1 MQPQCALT
9 GSEQIVSSFNLHFS
23 SADRVEFPKCERCSA
38 KIFFTVLKVLSGAAF
53 ELEIVSSAFASA
65 PRRAYD
71 KMHGYL
77 VGLYTRFFKT
87 TVADTVLVIMADEGE
102 STTVPKTDDNPLV
115 MRLIVRM
122 LNGKWQNVK
131 NMTTLELHERIVA
144 AEKDPEKEKV
154 VVLDARPPEEYD
166 VSHVIGAIRVAPD
179 GSDAK
184 QTLETLTTSNPA
196 GLTVVCVCS
205 VGYRSMVYATELQKQ
220 TAADNRPLVLVSYCS
235 LGYRGLKYADAVTT
249 EQEKVENGPP
259 VSAYNLEGGLFKWAN
274 ENRPMTDHKNRP
286 TIYAHPYSAIWGK
299 WLNYNLR
306 RSTPEP

>member
-1 MQPQCALT
+1 
-9 GSEQIVSSFNLHFS
+9 
-23 SADRVEFPKCERCSA
+23 
-38 KIFFTVLKVLSGAAF
+38 
-53 ELEIVSSAFASA
+53 
-65 PRRAYD
+65 
-71 KMHGYL
+71 
-77 VGLYTRFFKT
+77 
-87 TVADTVLVIMADEGE
+87 MADEGE

-184 QTLETLTTSNPA
+184 QTLETLTASNP
-196 GLTVVCVCS
+196 
-205 VGYRSMVYATELQKQ
+205 
-220 TAADNRPLVLVSYCS
+220 DNHPLVLVSYCS